1 MTKEISTHYDQS
13 KESEIYKLW
22 ESSGYFNPDNLE
34 GEPYTIIMPPPNA
47 NAPSHVGHALGY
59 TIQDIL
65 IRYNRMQGKKTLWL
79 PGSDPAGFETQV
91 VFEKYLER

>member
-1 MTKEISTHYDQS
+1 MKELPKAYDPKQY
-13 KESEIYKLW
+13 EDAIYKHW
-22 ESSGYFNPDNLE
+22 EDSGFFNPDNLK

-65 IRYNRMQGKKTLWL
+65 IRWQRMRGRILMYNSRNTM
-79 PGSDPAGFETQV
+79 GFN
-91 VFEKYLER
+91 